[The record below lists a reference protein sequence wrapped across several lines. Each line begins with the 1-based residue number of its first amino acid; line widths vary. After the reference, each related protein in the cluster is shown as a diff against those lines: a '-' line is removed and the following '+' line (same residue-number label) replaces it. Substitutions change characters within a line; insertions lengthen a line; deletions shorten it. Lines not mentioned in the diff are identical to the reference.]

1 MSKSRDILASDRAA
15 SSAEFALVL
24 PLFLILIFGIID
36 AGRFAWEYNKA
47 EKATQVGAR
56 VAIVT
61 NVLSAELRDEGYAGQ
76 TEGVDDPDTVKV
88 EKIGAGDRIP
98 AGALGTLKCTSGGC
112 TCETT
117 PCPSG
122 VGTVDSDTF
131 NNTLVARMK
140 AISPTIE
147 AANVEVRYSGS
158 GFGFAGSASGG
169 GGGGGGGA
177 GGGGGGGGGA
187 TEPMEI
193 SPLITVTLQ
202 GMTFHPVT
210 CLVFLCELPLPK
222 IATTLTAEDASGAFS
237 N

>member
-1 MSKSRDILASDRAA
+1 MSKSRNILASDRAA

-98 AGALGTLKCTSGGC
+98 AGALGTLRCTSGGC

-169 GGGGGGGA
+169 GGGGGGG
-177 GGGGGGGGGA
+177 GGA

-193 SPLITVTLQ
+193 SPLITVTLRD
-202 GMTFHPVT
+202 MKFHPVT
-210 CLVFLCELPLPK
+210 CLVFLCELNLPN